1 MNEDFDIGRKEAFL
15 AFLFLSL
22 DADAAFNSLSG
33 AVFSSQII
41 RISRA
46 CNNIDMFV
54 ERVTRMHEEF
64 LKLGYDRTKLR
75 NVYERVVKKYDLQG
89 KYGVNCSGCLD

>member
-1 MNEDFDIGRKEAFL
+1 MML
-15 AFLFLSL
+15 A
-22 DADAAFNSLSG
+22 SLS
-33 AVFSSQII
+33 II
-41 RISRA
+41 YYLFIYNSV
-46 CNNIDMFV
+46 DMFV

-64 LKLGYDRTKLR
+64 LKLGYDRTKLW